1 MFSFEI
7 FYFFFKIKWLAEWNT
22 QKDQSRFHA
31 NYRRRAP
38 DSSRKLGIF
47 LKKKNNFFGCF
58 FLKEMQ
64 WLAAANDPRHKKK
77 WWLRAIQFPPPGAAN
92 AIYRWDSVRSMA
104 CGRIPSD
111 GNFLFE
117 LKLTKCHM
125 TSWPKITAPFI
136 HEITDSADEE
146 ERDSN

>member
-1 MFSFEI
+1 M
-7 FYFFFKIKWLAEWNT
+7 
-22 QKDQSRFHA
+22 
-31 NYRRRAP
+31 
-38 DSSRKLGIF
+38 GV
-47 LKKKNNFFGCF
+47 F

-77 WWLRAIQFPPPGAAN
+77 WWLRAIQFPPSGAAN

-136 HEITDSADEE
+136 HEISDSADEE